1 SFLCCFYFSAKHI
14 SFTLVRMEAATSRC
28 FSVVLP
34 PPPFS
39 FGKTRFLHGKR
50 SRALVFA
57 ARRDSHEPDY
67 RGSCS
72 VDESM
77 IILRKRIHEMKV
89 IERNYEPPEEWM
101 EWEKQY
107 YACYDEYICDLVG
120 LLQSYLMNT
129 RPSLAFGLL
138 ALVTLSVPASTVM
151 ILLRLM
157 EVANG
162 FFSAVHHV

>member
-1 SFLCCFYFSAKHI
+1 
-14 SFTLVRMEAATSRC
+14 MEATSRC
-28 FSVVLP
+28 SSAVLIP

-39 FGKTRFLHGKR
+39 LGKTRFLQGKR
-50 SRALVFA
+50 SRAVVFA
-57 ARRDSHEPDY
+57 ARRDSHEGDY
-67 RGSCS
+67 RGRSCS

-129 RPSLAFGLL
+129 RPSLALGLL
-138 ALVTLSVPASTVM
+138 ALVTLSVPASTFL

-157 EVANG
+157 EVAYG
-162 FFSAVHHV
+162 VFSAVHHV